1 MLNPKVFPYMCF
13 VRFDLIVKEFDA
25 QFNVYFDDHI
35 RELAERVGYGP
46 AWRTSELRGA
56 DNEGLFEQEYQQIYT
71 INDPELFQSFP
82 HKPQPALTE
91 KIPFRRDMSN
101 WGRVFYRLLGFTEKD
116 VRPGR
121 CLARMEVTFKGSGA
135 KLKQFEADHEKHMRR
150 VAKLPGV
157 HRAWQMKF
165 HPHKGQILENPAG
178 NYMTMFEID
187 APENIFDPS
196 LNADR
201 IIWEG
206 KYAPEFAGRHFAK
219 LRSFTPRSK

>member
-1 MLNPKVFPYMCF
+1 
-13 VRFDLIVKEFDA
+13 
-25 QFNVYFDDHI
+25 
-35 RELAERVGYGP
+35 
-46 AWRTSELRGA
+46 
-56 DNEGLFEQEYQQIYT
+56 
-71 INDPELFQSFP
+71 
-82 HKPQPALTE
+82 
-91 KIPFRRDMSN
+91 MSN
-101 WGRVFYRLLGFTEKD
+101 WGRVFYRLLAFTEKD